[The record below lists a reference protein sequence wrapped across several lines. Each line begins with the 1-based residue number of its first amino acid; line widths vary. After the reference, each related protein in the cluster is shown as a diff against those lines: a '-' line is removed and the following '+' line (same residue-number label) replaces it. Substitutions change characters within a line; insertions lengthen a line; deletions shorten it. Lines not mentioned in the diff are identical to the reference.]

1 MGHDW
6 HISRPVYD
14 REKKAAFEK
23 AGLTKKGNVIRRC
36 LCSYHVALHIDA
48 ARRALLIQ
56 HTNQAMLFPHYKGL
70 ALRADAERH
79 FLILP

>member
-23 AGLTKKGNVIRRC
+23 AGLTKYGNV
-36 LCSYHVALHIDA
+36 
-48 ARRALLIQ
+48 
-56 HTNQAMLFPHYKGL
+56 
-70 ALRADAERH
+70 LRH
-79 FLILP
+79 SF